1 MKLTLSK
8 KILSLFFLS
17 LAFTILFSFFFI
29 HFLYSKLYLESI
41 EESIVYQG
49 KRTAAHYHFGELSD
63 DIIEKIQWYNVVSEY
78 EIIVVDRL
86 DDLSSYFPYQVNY
99 EKLVDSTD
107 RKTLEKGS
115 YVLKKGYVEELNR
128 EILGAIFP
136 IRGKDS
142 LIGFI
147 YIYVPLAAIQDVF
160 KESIP
165 LLIAAGSGFFVILFL
180 LINQVWR
187 SLFSPLRKLEGLAS
201 NISHGDYSG
210 RVDTNRSDE
219 IGQLA
224 RAFNTMSSS
233 LEAQEERKREFTSNL
248 AHEMRTPLTYIS
260 GYTHALQQNTDS
272 TSPNPEAKNY
282 LNTIE
287 KETARLSKLI
297 NDLTDLNHLQEGL
310 FTVDEQPIVVA
321 QLLVDTIDLFRIRF
335 SSRSIQLKLEL
346 EEDLIILGDPDR
358 IQQVF
363 YNTIDNA
370 VKYVSEGGTIQIRLH
385 VKTRVVRYVVQNDG
399 LTISEEDLSRMG
411 ERFFRTD
418 KARTRTTGGTG
429 LGLSIVKEI
438 VRLHHGTFAMDSNP
452 TTGTIVTIDLPLFTD
467 EEETT

>member
-1 MKLTLSK
+1 MKMTLSK
-8 KILSLFFLS
+8 KVLSLFFLS

-41 EESIVYQG
+41 EESIIYQG
-49 KRTAAHYHFGELSD
+49 KRTAAHYHYGELSN

-78 EIIVVDRL
+78 EIIVVDQL

-99 EKLVDSTD
+99 ENLIDAGD
-107 RKTLEKGS
+107 RKLLDKGS
-115 YVLKKGYVEELNR
+115 YVVKKGYVKEFHR
-128 EILGAIFP
+128 EIIGAIFP

-165 LLIAAGSGFFVILFL
+165 LLTAAGIGFFLTLFL
-180 LINQVWR
+180 LINRVWS
-187 SLFSPLRKLEGLAS
+187 SLFNPLRKLERLAA
-201 NISHGDYSG
+201 NVSHGDYSG
-210 RVDTNRSDE
+210 RIQTDRNDE

-224 RAFNTMSSS
+224 DAFNVMSSS
-233 LEAQEERKREFTSNL
+233 LEAEEERKREFTSNL

-260 GYTHALQQNTDS
+260 GYTHALKQKAESGTETAS
-272 TSPNPEAKNY
+272 Y

-287 KETARLSKLI
+287 KEAARLSKLI
-297 NDLTDLNHLQEGL
+297 SDLTELNHLQEGL
-310 FTVDEQPIVVA
+310 FTIDEQPIVVA
-321 QLLVDTIDLFRIRF
+321 QLLVDTVDLFRIRLAD
-335 SSRSIQLKLEL
+335 RSIKLTL
-346 EEDLIILGDPDR
+346 DIEEDIIISGDPDR

-370 VKYVSEGGTIQIRLH
+370 VKYAAAGSSIQISLKERG
-385 VKTRVVRYVVQNDG
+385 KYARYVIRNEG
-399 LTISEEDLSRMG
+399 LTISKEDLQRVG

-438 VRLHHGTFAMDSNP
+438 VRLHGASFSMESDP
-452 TTGTIVTIDLPLFTD
+452 ETGTTVIIDVPLLN
-467 EEETT
+467 EEAET

>member
-63 DIIEKIQWYNVVSEY
+63 DIIEKIQWYNIVSEY
-78 EIIVVDRL
+78 EIVVVDQL

-99 EKLVDSTD
+99 ESLVDSSD

-115 YVLKKGYVEELNR
+115 YVVKKGYVEEFNR

-165 LLIAAGSGFFVILFL
+165 LLIAAGSGFFLILFL
-180 LINQVWR
+180 LINRVWS
-187 SLFSPLRKLEGLAS
+187 SLFSPLRKLEKLAA
-201 NISHGDYSG
+201 NISNGDYSG
-210 RVDTNRSDE
+210 RVETERSDE

-233 LEAQEERKREFTSNL
+233 LEKQEERKREFTSNL

-260 GYTHALQQNTDS
+260 GYTHALKQITETHSAHPDS
-272 TSPNPEAKNY
+272 NNY

-310 FTVDEQPIVVA
+310 FTVETEPIVVA
-321 QLLVDTIDLFRIRF
+321 QVLVDTVDLFRIHL
-335 SSRSIQLKLEL
+335 SSRSIQLKLAV

-370 VKYVSEGGTIQIRLH
+370 VKYVSDGGMVQIRLFEH
-385 VKTRVVRYVVQNDG
+385 GSSIRYEVQNEG
-399 LTISEEDLSRMG
+399 LTISKEDLSRMG

-438 VRLHHGTFAMDSNP
+438 VRLHHGTFHMGSDPA
-452 TTGTIVTIDLPLFTD
+452 TGTIVTIDLPMFT
-467 EEETT
+467 EEEAT

>member
-49 KRTAAHYHFGELSD
+49 KRTAAHYHFGELSE

-78 EIIVVDRL
+78 EIVVVDQL

-99 EKLVDSTD
+99 ENLVDSSD
-107 RKTLEKGS
+107 RKILDKGS
-115 YVLKKGYVEELNR
+115 YVVKKGYVEEFNR

-160 KESIP
+160 KESLP
-165 LLIAAGSGFFVILFL
+165 LLIAAGAGFFIILFL
-180 LINQVWR
+180 LINRVWS
-187 SLFSPLRKLEGLAS
+187 SLFSPLRKLQGLAA
-201 NISHGDYSG
+201 NVSHGDFSG
-210 RVDTNRSDE
+210 RVETTRSDE
-219 IGQLA
+219 IGELA
-224 RAFNTMSSS
+224 VAFNTMSSS

-260 GYTHALQQNTDS
+260 GYTHALKQISDDNDS
-272 TSPNPEAKNY
+272 DAANY

-310 FTVDEQPIVVA
+310 FTVEREPIVVA
-321 QLLVDTIDLFRIRF
+321 QLLVDTIDLFRIHLAA
-335 SSRSIQLKLEL
+335 RSIQLHLDI
-346 EEDLIILGDPDR
+346 EEDLIILGDPNR

-370 VKYVSEGGTIQIRLH
+370 VKYVSDGGAIQIGLH
-385 VKTRVVRYVVQNDG
+385 EIAAVVRYEVQNEG
-399 LTISEEDLSRMG
+399 LTISKEDLSRMG

-438 VRLHHGTFAMDSNP
+438 VRLHDGVFTMDSDP
-452 TTGTIVTIDLPLFTD
+452 TSGTIVTIDLPMFT
-467 EEETT
+467 EEE

>member
-1 MKLTLSK
+1 MKMTLSK
-8 KILSLFFLS
+8 KVLLLFFLS

-29 HFLYSKLYLESI
+29 HFLYSKLYIESI
-41 EESIVYQG
+41 EESIIYQG

-78 EIIVVDRL
+78 EIVVVDQL
-86 DDLSSYFPYQVNY
+86 DDLGSYFPYQVNY
-99 EKLVDSTD
+99 ENLVDSED
-107 RKTLEKGS
+107 RKILDKGS
-115 YVLKKGYVEELNR
+115 YVVKTGFVEEFDR

-160 KESIP
+160 KESLP
-165 LLIAAGSGFFVILFL
+165 LLIAAGAGFFVVLFL
-180 LINQVWR
+180 LINRVWS
-187 SLFSPLRKLEGLAS
+187 SLFSPLRKLESLAS
-201 NISHGDYSG
+201 NVSYGDYSG
-210 RVDTNRSDE
+210 RIETNRTDE

-224 RAFNTMSSS
+224 TAFNTMSSS
-233 LEAQEERKREFTSNL
+233 LEEQEERKREFTSNL

-260 GYTHALQQNTDS
+260 GYTHALQTSTDGSDTDS
-272 TSPNPEAKNY
+272 INY

-297 NDLTDLNHLQEGL
+297 SDLTDLNHLQEGL

-321 QLLVDTIDLFRIRF
+321 QLLLDTVDLFRIRL
-335 SSRSIQLKLEL
+335 SERSIVLKLDV
-346 EEDLIILGDPDR
+346 EEDLIILGDPNR

-370 VKYVSEGGTIQIRLH
+370 VKYVSNSGTVQVKLYQHGENIRYEVH
-385 VKTRVVRYVVQNDG
+385 NDG
-399 LTISEEDLSRMG
+399 LTISKEDLSRMG

-438 VRLHHGTFAMDSNP
+438 VRMHNGTFEMKSDP
-452 TTGTIVTIDLPLFTD
+452 ITGTIVTIDLSSFTGEED
-467 EEETT
+467 ET

>member
-1 MKLTLSK
+1 MKMTLSK

-29 HFLYSKLYLESI
+29 HFLYSKLYIESI

-49 KRTAAHYHFGELSD
+49 QRTAAHYHFGELSD

-78 EIIVVDRL
+78 EIVVVDQL

-99 EKLVDSTD
+99 ENLVDSED
-107 RKTLEKGS
+107 RKVLEKGS
-115 YVLKKGYVEELNR
+115 HVVKKGYVEEFDR

-160 KESIP
+160 KESLP
-165 LLIAAGSGFFVILFL
+165 LLIAAGSGFFIILFL
-180 LINQVWR
+180 LINRVWS
-187 SLFSPLRKLEGLAS
+187 SLFSPLSKLEVLAS
-201 NISHGDYSG
+201 NVSYGDYSG
-210 RVDTNRSDE
+210 RIETDRKDE

-224 RAFNTMSSS
+224 SAFNTMSSS
-233 LEAQEERKREFTSNL
+233 LEAQEERKREFNSNL

-260 GYTHALQQNTDS
+260 GYTQALKQNTDS
-272 TSPNPEAKNY
+272 TDPDSENY

-310 FTVDEQPIVVA
+310 FTVDAQPIAIA
-321 QLLVDTIDLFRIRF
+321 QLLFDTVDLFRIHL
-335 SSRSIQLKLEL
+335 SDRSIELKLEV
-346 EEDLIILGDPDR
+346 EEDLIILGDPNR

-370 VKYVSEGGTIQIRLH
+370 VKYVSDKGTVRVKLFQHNKEIR
-385 VKTRVVRYVVQNDG
+385 YEVQNDG
-399 LTISEEDLSRMG
+399 LTISKEDLSRMG

-438 VRLHHGTFAMDSNP
+438 IRLHHGTFSMNSDP
-452 TTGTIVTIDLPLFTD
+452 VTGTIVTIDLPLFTG
-467 EEETT
+467 EENET

>member
-49 KRTAAHYHFGELSD
+49 KRTAAHYHFGELSE

-78 EIIVVDRL
+78 EIVVVDQL

-99 EKLVDSTD
+99 ENLVDSAD
-107 RKTLEKGS
+107 RKILDKGT
-115 YVLKKGYVEELNR
+115 YVVKKGYVEEFNR

-160 KESIP
+160 KESLP
-165 LLIAAGSGFFVILFL
+165 LLIAAGAGFFIILFL
-180 LINQVWR
+180 LINRVWS
-187 SLFSPLRKLEGLAS
+187 SLFSPLRKLQSLAANVS
-201 NISHGDYSG
+201 RGDFSG
-210 RVDTNRSDE
+210 RVETTRSDE
-219 IGQLA
+219 IGELA
-224 RAFNTMSSS
+224 SAFNTMSSS

-260 GYTHALQQNTDS
+260 GYTHALKQISDDTDS
-272 TSPNPEAKNY
+272 DASNY

-297 NDLTDLNHLQEGL
+297 NDLTDLNHLQEDL
-310 FTVDEQPIVVA
+310 FTVEREPIVVA
-321 QLLVDTIDLFRIRF
+321 QLLVDTIELFRIHLAA
-335 SSRSIQLKLEL
+335 RSVQLRLDI
-346 EEDLIILGDPDR
+346 EEDLIILGDPNR

-370 VKYVSEGGTIQIRLH
+370 VKYVSDGGVIQIGLH
-385 VKTRVVRYVVQNDG
+385 ESAHSVRYEVQNEG
-399 LTISEEDLSRMG
+399 LTISKEDLSRMG

-438 VRLHHGTFAMDSNP
+438 VRLHDGVFTMDSDP
-452 TTGTIVTIDLPLFTD
+452 ASGTIVTIDLPIFN
-467 EEETT
+467 EEE

>member
-78 EIIVVDRL
+78 EIVVVDQL

-99 EKLVDSTD
+99 ESLVDSSD
-107 RKTLEKGS
+107 RKVLERGS
-115 YVLKKGYVEELNR
+115 YVVKKGYVEEFNR

-165 LLIAAGSGFFVILFL
+165 LLIAAGAGFFLILFL
-180 LINQVWR
+180 LINRVW
-187 SLFSPLRKLEGLAS
+187 STLFSPLRQLEGLAA
-201 NISHGDYSG
+201 NISRGDYSG
-210 RVDTNRSDE
+210 RVKAERSDE

-260 GYTHALQQNTDS
+260 GYTHALKQITVSKIPD
-272 TSPNPEAKNY
+272 PNSENY

-310 FTVDEQPIVVA
+310 FTVETQPIVVA
-321 QLLVDTIDLFRIRF
+321 QVLVDTVELFRIHLAD
-335 SSRSIQLKLEL
+335 RSIKLKLDI

-370 VKYVSEGGTIQIRLH
+370 VKYVSEGGTIRIRLH
-385 VKTRVVRYVVQNDG
+385 ERAKAVRYVVQNEG
-399 LTISEEDLSRMG
+399 LTISKEDLSRMG

-438 VRLHHGTFAMDSNP
+438 IRLHHGTFTMESDPLAG
-452 TTGTIVTIDLPLFTD
+452 TTVTIDLPLFT
-467 EEETT
+467 EEEEAT

>member
-41 EESIVYQG
+41 EKSIVYQG

-78 EIIVVDRL
+78 EIVVVDQL

-99 EKLVDSTD
+99 ENLVDSSD
-107 RKTLEKGS
+107 RKILEKGS
-115 YVLKKGYVEELNR
+115 YVVKKGYVEEFNR

-165 LLIAAGSGFFVILFL
+165 LLIAAGSGFFIILFL
-180 LINQVWR
+180 LINRVW
-187 SLFSPLRKLEGLAS
+187 STLFSPLRQLEGLAA

-210 RVDTNRSDE
+210 RVKTERSDE

-224 RAFNTMSSS
+224 RTFNTMSSS

-260 GYTHALQQNTDS
+260 GYTHALKQITETQNPD
-272 TSPNPEAKNY
+272 PNSENY

-310 FTVDEQPIVVA
+310 FTVETQPIVVA
-321 QLLVDTIDLFRIRF
+321 QVLVDTVELFRIHLAD
-335 SSRSIQLKLEL
+335 RSIQLNLDI

-370 VKYVSEGGTIQIRLH
+370 VKYVSDGG
-385 VKTRVVRYVVQNDG
+385 VVQIGLREHGKSIRYEVQNEG
-399 LTISEEDLSRMG
+399 LTISKEDLSRMG

-438 VRLHHGTFAMDSNP
+438 VRLHHGTFNMDSDP
-452 TTGTIVTIDLPLFTD
+452 ATGTTVTIDLPMFT
-467 EEETT
+467 EEEEAT